1 MSHNCKSP
9 FATTQRDANNNMYSG
24 GGGPGSHGCS
34 AKGFGG
40 ATPAANNNGYQVRIL
55 YYSFNYIN

>member
-24 GGGPGSHGCS
+24 GAGAGSHGCS
-34 AKGFGG
+34 AKGFG
-40 ATPAANNNGYQVRIL
+40 ATAPAGNNKGYQVRCFSIL
-55 YYSFNYIN
+55 LM